1 MKVLLSRDLYL
12 GEVHYKRSA
21 EGNDLPDVLDGRE
34 IVLFKDW
41 KGDVD
46 KIPLPRDAV
55 IFDEVTMKP
64 PPTRGKK
71 ETPTALS
78 EVTKMMK
85 EPLIP
90 VAETAKK

>member
-21 EGNDLPDVLDGRE
+21 VLDGRE